1 MNGGHSVHAVR
12 CFNCPSG
19 ETLQGQTIALGGHV
33 TTPVQIPE
41 PLFEVDREL
50 LERLMKRTK
59 TGAKISGR
67 ELAAKAGIA
76 SGTISNLLT
85 GGRTQVTGST
95 AAAICDV
102 LGVELLILCPPSDRL
117 EPAAERLTELT
128 AA

>member
-1 MNGGHSVHAVR
+1 M
-12 CFNCPSG
+12 
-19 ETLQGQTIALGGHV
+19 
-33 TTPVQIPE
+33 TTPIPAQE

-59 TGAKISGR
+59 TGAEISGR

-85 GGRTQVTGST
+85 GTRRRVTGSIV
-95 AAAICDV
+95 ASICDV
-102 LGVELLILCPPSDRL
+102 IGVELLILGTPVERL

>member
-1 MNGGHSVHAVR
+1 
-12 CFNCPSG
+12 
-19 ETLQGQTIALGGHV
+19 V
-33 TTPVQIPE
+33 TTPLPTQE

-59 TGAKISGR
+59 SGAEISGR

-76 SGTISNLLT
+76 SGTISNLLN
-85 GGRTQVTGST
+85 GVRSRVYGST

-102 LGVELLILCPPSDRL
+102 IGVELLVLCPPVNRL
-117 EPAAERLTELT
+117 ESATERLAEMT

>member
-1 MNGGHSVHAVR
+1 
-12 CFNCPSG
+12 
-19 ETLQGQTIALGGHV
+19 V
-33 TTPVQIPE
+33 TTPLPAQE
-41 PLFEVDREL
+41 PLFEVDRAL

-59 TGAKISGR
+59 TGAEITGR

-85 GGRTQVTGST
+85 GTRSRVTSST

-102 LGVELLILCPPSDRL
+102 IGVELLILGTPVDRL
-117 EPAAERLTELT
+117 EPAAPRLAEMV

>member
-1 MNGGHSVHAVR
+1 M
-12 CFNCPSG
+12 
-19 ETLQGQTIALGGHV
+19 
-33 TTPVQIPE
+33 TTPIPAQE

-67 ELAAKAGIA
+67 ELAAEAGIA

-85 GGRTQVTGST
+85 GTRTNVYGIT

-102 LGVELLILCPPSDRL
+102 IGVELLVLCTPVERL
-117 EPAAERLTELT
+117 EPATERLAELS

>member
-1 MNGGHSVHAVR
+1 M
-12 CFNCPSG
+12 
-19 ETLQGQTIALGGHV
+19 
-33 TTPVQIPE
+33 TTPLPAQE

-59 TGAKISGR
+59 TGAEIRGR

-85 GGRTQVTGST
+85 GTRAKVYGST

-102 LGVELLILCPPSDRL
+102 IGVELFILCTPVDRL
-117 EPAAERLTELT
+117 EPAAERLAEL
-128 AA
+128 AAA

>member
-1 MNGGHSVHAVR
+1 M
-12 CFNCPSG
+12 
-19 ETLQGQTIALGGHV
+19 
-33 TTPVQIPE
+33 TTPIPAQE

-59 TGAKISGR
+59 TGAEISGR

-85 GGRTQVTGST
+85 GVRSRVTAST
-95 AAAICDV
+95 VASICDV
-102 LGVELLILCPPSDRL
+102 IGVELLVLGTPVERL